1 MLTFESRVCGQNGG
15 VPMRRLLLTS
25 SVVFACAAGS
35 AGAADLPPAAPL
47 PAKAPIVAVNP
58 WSWTGCYL
66 GVNAGGARAHNV
78 ADLSPSGAYL
88 NAVGAQPPPNAAGT
102 GDFAA
107 DIAALSH
114 SYDMTNTGWEAG
126 GQIGCNAQWGAA
138 VVGLEGDWQW
148 THLATSADAAYAA
161 FPNVGN
167 TLFTDPA
174 HTEHVDV
181 TQRWFATAR
190 ARAGFTPWERVLVY
204 ATGGI
209 AWANYQSNT
218 AVNFATVPVALLNQP
233 FNGATHAGS
242 VATTQLGWV
251 VGGGVEWAI
260 ADHWTIKA
268 EYLYMRFDAFN
279 YSSPLTTAATP
290 FAPGYAWNTNITP
303 REQVVRLGVN
313 YLFNWGGPVVARY

>member
-1 MLTFESRVCGQNGG
+1 MKRIF
-15 VPMRRLLLTS
+15 LTS
-25 SVVFACAAGS
+25 VALLACVAVNS

-47 PAKAPIVAVNP
+47 PAKAPIVAVKP

-66 GVNAGGARAHNV
+66 GANAGGARAHNV
-78 ADLSPSGAYL
+78 ADLSPSGSYL
-88 NAVGAQPPPNAAGT
+88 NAVGPFPPPNTGGT

-107 DIAALSH
+107 DISALSN

-126 GQIGCNAQWGAA
+126 GQLGCNGQWGAV

-148 THLATSADAAYAA
+148 THLGTSADAAHAA

-167 TLFTDPA
+167 PLFTDPA

-209 AWANYQSNT
+209 AWANYQST
-218 AVNFATVPVALLNQP
+218 IAVNFATVPLGFLSQP
-233 FNGATHAGS
+233 FNGAMHGGS
-242 VATTQLGWV
+242 ATTTQVGPV

-260 ADHWTIKA
+260 TNNWTVKA
-268 EYLYMRFDAFN
+268 EYLYMRFDGFAYN
-279 YSSPLTTAATP
+279 SPLTAAALP
-290 FAPGYAWNTNITP
+290 FAPGYSWNTNITP
-303 REQVVRLGVN
+303 REQVVRVGVN
-313 YLFNWGGPVVARY
+313 YLFNWGGPIVASY